1 MKPIFLIVIMFLVSC
16 SNEIQLRTQQ
26 VSFDFPQEYI
36 SDLKSTKEQIRAHM
50 QGEYNDEAS
59 SLFDHSWVS
68 VLTATNNFQKE
79 LHLHV
84 TEHQPLAFLGKGK
97 YLTQEGRI
105 ISPGKR
111 KEDLNIIQVTG
122 SEEEAED
129 LLNFALELQKTLNL
143 GNKSILSIEHKG
155 SGFMEAIDSLGGK
168 YSFTKK
174 DFRAQLERL
183 EDYILFELSSG
194 SIDNIRYIDLRYKNA
209 LAVGYKNMEKT
220 I

>member
-26 VSFDFPQEYI
+26 VSFEFPQEYI
-36 SDLKSTKEQIRAHM
+36 SDLKSTKKQIRAHI
-50 QGEYNDEAS
+50 QGEYNNEAS

-143 GNKSILSIEHKG
+143 GDKSILSIEHKG
-155 SGFMEAIDSLGGK
+155 SGFMEAIDSQGRK
-168 YSFTKK
+168 YSFT
-174 DFRAQLERL
+174 
-183 EDYILFELSSG
+183 
-194 SIDNIRYIDLRYKNA
+194 
-209 LAVGYKNMEKT
+209 
-220 I
+220 

>member
-1 MKPIFLIVIMFLVSC
+1 MK
-16 SNEIQLRTQQ
+16 
-26 VSFDFPQEYI
+26 EYI
-36 SDLKSTKEQIRAHM
+36 SDLKSTKEQIRSHI

-111 KEDLNIIQVTG
+111 KEDLNQYIYSLIQVKDQNLAQELYLKLESNE
-122 SEEEAED
+122 SEFSTLAKEYSLGPEKYRNGIEGPILLSNINPKIKDILKSTDKGLVCEPFNINDTWIVIRLDEIIYAE
-129 LLNFALELQKTLNL
+129 LNESMKKILSNELLELFLEKLTREIIEEIRE
-143 GNKSILSIEHKG
+143 KSFSEK
-155 SGFMEAIDSLGGK
+155 FK
-168 YSFTKK
+168 Y
-174 DFRAQLERL
+174 
-183 EDYILFELSSG
+183 
-194 SIDNIRYIDLRYKNA
+194 
-209 LAVGYKNMEKT
+209 
-220 I
+220 

>member
-1 MKPIFLIVIMFLVSC
+1 MFLVSC

-36 SDLKSTKEQIRAHM
+36 SDLKSTKEQIRAHI

-59 SLFDHSWVS
+59 SLFDQSWVS

-84 TEHQPLAFLGKGK
+84 TEHQPLAYLGKGK
-97 YLTQEGRI
+97 YLTQKGRI

-111 KEDLNIIQVTG
+111 KEDLNIIQITG
-122 SEEEAED
+122 SEEEVEE

-143 GNKSILSIEHKG
+143 GDKRILSIEHKG

>member
-36 SDLKSTKEQIRAHM
+36 SDLKSTKEQIRAHI
-50 QGEYNDEAS
+50 QGEYNDKAS

-68 VLTATNNFQKE
+68 VLTDTNNFQKE

-111 KEDLNIIQVTG
+111 KVDLNIIQVTG
-122 SEEEAED
+122 SEEEVED
-129 LLNFALELQKTLNL
+129 LLNFALELQKTLNFAD
-143 GNKSILSIEHKG
+143 KSILSIEHKG

>member
-1 MKPIFLIVIMFLVSC
+1 MSLNKDSLKRYGNNISKNVKLSNYSWFNLGGPAEYFYKPENKKQLIEFLK
-16 SNEIQLRTQQ
+16 EI
-26 VSFDFPQEYI
+26 
-36 SDLKSTKEQIRAHM
+36 
-50 QGEYNDEAS
+50 
-59 SLFDHSWVS
+59 
-68 VLTATNNFQKE
+68 
-79 LHLHV
+79 
-84 TEHQPLAFLGKGK
+84 
-97 YLTQEGRI
+97 
-105 ISPGKR
+105 R

-143 GNKSILSIEHKG
+143 GDKSILSIEHKG
-155 SGFMEAIDSLGGK
+155 SGFMEAIDSQGRK

-183 EDYILFELSSG
+183 EHYILFELSSG

>member
-1 MKPIFLIVIMFLVSC
+1 MRTTFLIVIMFLVSC
-16 SNEIQLRTQQ
+16 SNEIQLRNQK

-36 SDLKSTKEQIRAHM
+36 SDLKSTKEQIRSHI

-111 KEDLNIIQVTG
+111 KEDLNVIQVIG
-122 SEEEAED
+122 SEEEVED

-143 GNKSILSIEHKG
+143 CDKNLSLIH
-155 SGFMEAIDSLGGK
+155 I
-168 YSFTKK
+168 
-174 DFRAQLERL
+174 
-183 EDYILFELSSG
+183 
-194 SIDNIRYIDLRYKNA
+194 
-209 LAVGYKNMEKT
+209 
-220 I
+220 